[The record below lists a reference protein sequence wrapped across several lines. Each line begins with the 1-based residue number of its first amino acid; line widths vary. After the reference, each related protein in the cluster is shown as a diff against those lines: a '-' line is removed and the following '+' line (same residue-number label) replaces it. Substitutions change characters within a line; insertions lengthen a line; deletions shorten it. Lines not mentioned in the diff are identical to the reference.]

1 MKVKTTF
8 TKNGSRG
15 KKKRELHT
23 NIDVESR
30 VRKYVGSRKS
40 VSTVAGSNA
49 GRVLHSG
56 KARGPL

>member
-1 MKVKTTF
+1 MAL
-8 TKNGSRG
+8 GE
-15 KKKRELHT
+15 KKKRELNT
-23 NIDVESR
+23 NVDIESC
-30 VRKYVGSRKS
+30 VQKYVGSRKS